1 MLDKMVRDFSMK
13 DILDMKMD
21 VETFLEKFNN
31 DEAVLVD
38 VRMPFETK
46 VWGVKFALEIPY
58 NELPDRLDELPKD
71 KIIVCVCPAEYRSS
85 MAKEYLRFKG
95 FKASTL
101 DDGLIG
107 LVDRLKGGKA
117 KDIKIK

>member
-1 MLDKMVRDFSMK
+1 MVRDFSMK

-117 KDIKIK
+117 KDIKTK